1 MPLYL
6 RIQWGWPPGGG
17 QLEVAAVFSDIVFLN
32 CFVYGIPWESPGDG
46 GMLARWPLHYCFR
59 SPVLPQSTHLL
70 RCVFSF

>member
-6 RIQWGWPPGGG
+6 RIQWGWPLGGG

-46 GMLARWPLHYCFR
+46 ATLARRSSLLLPESCSSPNHPSPEMCF
-59 SPVLPQSTHLL
+59 
-70 RCVFSF
+70 